1 MFPVHGCSSFVQAA
15 GDLPSGYSLLLQF
28 RSRSSRRVIKTGN
41 VMIWNRSQRETKIV
55 FSVVSSCCFSIRSN
69 GSCVS
74 WVHLMLALPTEAWWP
89 RWYEGCPLSWAGILG
104 HMDMFGGFLQDGAP
118 VRERMWTLSWC
129 VHKSNVTMVYGRYIE
144 LINGVLYPLFVET
157 NRSIS
162 ACCSD
167 LLLFL
172 DDACGWC
179 PTFHG
184 WIPSFCKFQS
194 LFLLLIIS
202 GKVQGTDKEEDK
214 AVACDSS
221 NKAMSQN
228 PGNLGTL

>member
-41 VMIWNRSQRETKIV
+41 VMIWNRSQREKKIV

-202 GKVQGTDKEEDK
+202 AKFKGLTKKRTKQSHVIPAIRLWVK
-214 AVACDSS
+214 
-221 NKAMSQN
+221 
-228 PGNLGTL
+228 TLVT